1 MAKLEMTLRG
11 DFHEVVRGV
20 TEELLESSLSAEL
33 EDSSDFQAENARCA
47 VRVIE
52 RYSFAGGNRVSLT
65 LTFFAVN
72 GDDRIFAS
80 AITSG
85 GSQAVFLKLNTWG
98 EETFLDKAE
107 AALSHYKA

>member
-11 DFHEVVRGV
+11 DFFDVVRRV
-20 TEELLESSLSAEL
+20 TEEIVDGSLSAEL
-33 EDSSDFQAENARCA
+33 EDSSDFQTEYARCS
-47 VRVIE
+47 VRVFE

-65 LTFFAVN
+65 LTFFSIN
-72 GDDRIFAS
+72 SDDRIFAS